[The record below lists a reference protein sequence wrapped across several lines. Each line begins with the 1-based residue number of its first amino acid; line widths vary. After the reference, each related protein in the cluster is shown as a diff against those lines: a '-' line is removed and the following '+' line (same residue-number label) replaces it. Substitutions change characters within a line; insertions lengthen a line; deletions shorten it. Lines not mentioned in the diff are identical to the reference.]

1 MPEVILMYLIQVLI
15 APQHKKMETNI
26 KLDPFNQRY
35 FVRTK

>member
-1 MPEVILMYLIQVLI
+1 MPEVILMYLIQVI
-15 APQHKKMETNI
+15 APQHKTMETNI